1 MNVFDKSCVSTLEES
16 QIGLRAQSDAIARQ
30 LTIVSEELSRKKTL
44 VDQGLTN
51 RFEYTQIQR
60 NQADLTGQEGAIAAQ
75 LASTGSQIAEAR
87 EQIERSKTQRV
98 EQAVSQ
104 LAETRV
110 SLADIE
116 EQLIAAKAV
125 LRRTS
130 VVSPVDGIVVST
142 VYNAPGS
149 VISPGEKVIEI
160 LPTSSRLLVEAR
172 LNPRDIDAVR
182 PGQVARLR
190 FSALNARLTPEV
202 AATVVEVSADRL
214 LDQKTGE
221 PYYRAKL
228 HITEA
233 LPNEVA
239 ADQIY
244 PGMPVEAFITTGE
257 RTFFEYLARPVVD
270 SFSRAFV
277 EE

>member
-1 MNVFDKSCVSTLEES
+1 MIYDTL
-16 QIGLRAQSDAIARQ
+16 GSDADLLQISTDAIP
-30 LTIVSEELSRKKTL
+30 LT
-44 VDQGLTN
+44 
-51 RFEYTQIQR
+51 
-60 NQADLTGQEGAIAAQ
+60 
-75 LASTGSQIAEAR
+75 
-87 EQIERSKTQRV
+87 
-98 EQAVSQ
+98 
-104 LAETRV
+104 
-110 SLADIE
+110 
-116 EQLIAAKAV
+116 
-125 LRRTS
+125 
-130 VVSPVDGIVVST
+130 VDGIVVSA

-149 VISPGEKVIEI
+149 VISPGEKLIEI
-160 LPTSSRLLVEAR
+160 LPTISRLLVEAR
-172 LNPRDIDAVR
+172 LHPRDIDAVR
-182 PGQVARLR
+182 PGQAARLR

-228 HITEA
+228 HITDD
-233 LPNEVA
+233 LPKEVD

-257 RTFFEYLARPVVD
+257 RTFFEYLAKPVAD